1 MYKEF
6 IIIFLVIALIVTLDI
21 ITNNYT
27 KASVNVLTE
36 ELSSLEQILQEEQS
50 EEITSKVSNINNE
63 WKKRYGKLAYY
74 IEHDELEKVG
84 TEITKI
90 SAYINVQEYDEA
102 QNEIDTAIFIL
113 QHIEDKEKF
122 SVRSIF

>member
-36 ELSSLEQILQEEQS
+36 ELSSLE
-50 EEITSKVSNINNE
+50 
-63 WKKRYGKLAYY
+63 KL
-74 IEHDELEKVG
+74 
-84 TEITKI
+84 
-90 SAYINVQEYDEA
+90 
-102 QNEIDTAIFIL
+102 
-113 QHIEDKEKF
+113 
-122 SVRSIF
+122 